1 VSDKYPYAQPAD
13 TRRINERSGLPMNF
27 NYIRNSVK
35 AVVNAYDGTMKF
47 YVFDEADPLI
57 QSYANIF
64 PSLFTDKSEMSSSLL
79 DHIRYPEDLF
89 TIQSDMYKDYHMTD
103 PRVFYADEDPWEI
116 PTDSSTTPRVATL
129 RGEFTELGYK
139 PMLPYYLLMTLPE
152 EDDLSYLIFQPFNPE
167 NRPNMQSFLVADAD
181 PENYGQLIDYRLP
194 KGEFVDGPSQVS
206 TRINQDPDIS
216 QIFTLLDQQGS
227 SVIRGNLFVVPIN
240 QSVLY
245 YQPIY
250 LQGEQNPLPEFKFV
264 VVIFQ
269 DKIIMEESLGE
280 ALQGIFEGSSF
291 GEGNISDND
300 DGLGAI
306 QLLEKA
312 NVAFNQAQDELISGN
327 LGRYQELIELAEE
340 YVALA
345 IEELNK

>member
-1 VSDKYPYAQPAD
+1 
-13 TRRINERSGLPMNF
+13 
-27 NYIRNSVK
+27 
-35 AVVNAYDGTMKF
+35 
-47 YVFDEADPLI
+47 
-57 QSYANIF
+57 
-64 PSLFTDKSEMSSSLL
+64 MSSSLL

-89 TIQSDMYKDYHMTD
+89 TVQSDMYKDYHMTD

-280 ALQGIFEGSSF
+280 ALQGIFEGSNF
-291 GEGNISDND
+291 GESNISDD
-300 DGLGAI
+300 EDGLGAI

-312 NVAFNQAQDELISGN
+312 NSCL
-327 LGRYQELIELAEE
+327 
-340 YVALA
+340 
-345 IEELNK
+345 